1 MVSELEAL
9 RLAGIS
15 VFAVAVSGRV
25 DEHAVRGISSV
36 PQLVNR
42 NYFISRSI
50 ASLNS
55 FSSPL
60 ATQVIQY
67 DVYHRHVIDVEAIG

>member
-15 VFAVAVSGRV
+15 VFVMALSHRA
-25 DEHAVRGISSV
+25 DDHEVRGISSV
-36 PQLVNR
+36 PQLINR

-50 ASLNS
+50 ATLNS
-55 FSSPL
+55 FSTPL
-60 ATQVIQY
+60 STQVSYSVNQ
-67 DVYHRHVIDVEAIG
+67 VM